1 MVNHVLSINKISNAN
16 FRYYD
21 VILFSVLFR
30 ENILFN
36 IFNNSFYLVLKF
48 CFGLADPN
56 EIIKK
61 MFSIL
66 KYLILFSSQQLSR

>member
-16 FRYYD
+16 FRYYE

-30 ENILFN
+30 ETILFN
-36 IFNNSFYLVLKF
+36 VFNNSFYLVLKFDILVF

-56 EIIKK
+56 EIIKTK
-61 MFSIL
+61 RF
-66 KYLILFSSQQLSR
+66 LF